1 MIAIITLF
9 SFIYTIPLFCEHT
22 WEKDENGTI
31 RTVQTPLR
39 KEGPVKEVYYPVY
52 RTWMNFF
59 VRFVIP
65 TISLIILNTL
75 VIKEVIVCCCCCLFR
90 YHKLV
95 PYRLFFVRVI
105 HYLSLNIKC
114 QIFLSVF
121 TFSIQTRSGVHAKLN
136 TSFIS

>member
-39 KEGPVKEVYYPVY
+39 KEEVYSQVY
-52 RTWMNFF
+52 RAWMYLF

-75 VIKEVIVCCCCCLFR
+75 MIKEVI
-90 YHKLV
+90 
-95 PYRLFFVRVI
+95 FFVFV
-105 HYLSLNIKC
+105 YSLWIITL
-114 QIFLSVF
+114 QIVLCESDSFFHQLPKPEYTISDFLSVF
-121 TFSIQTRSGVHAKLN
+121 TFSIQTFLGLEFMQNEIVL
-136 TSFIS
+136 

>member
-39 KEGPVKEVYYPVY
+39 KEEVYSQVY
-52 RTWMNFF
+52 RAWMYLF

-75 VIKEVIVCCCCCLFR
+75 MIKEVI
-90 YHKLV
+90 
-95 PYRLFFVRVI
+95 FFVFV
-105 HYLSLNIKC
+105 YSL
-114 QIFLSVF
+114 
-121 TFSIQTRSGVHAKLN
+121 
-136 TSFIS
+136 